1 MLICG
6 IDEARRGPVIGSM
19 VLCGALIE
27 GKNMK
32 QLEALKPKDSK
43 LLTKVQREEL
53 YDKIIKVLKHY
64 KVIIIQPEEIDRAVQ
79 GQDGLNLN
87 KLEAKKT
94 AEILNKFQPNKSIVD
109 CPSINIKSYKEYL
122 TNLLKNKKINLI
134 LEHKAERY
142 QLVAAASIIA
152 KVTGDREIE
161 KLKKQI
167 GKDFGSG
174 YMSDP
179 KTAKFLKDNFEKYPD
194 IFRKSW
200 APYQDLVKNKF
211 QKNLSDFNKFLKK

>member
-200 APYQDLVKNKF
+200 APYQDLVKNKLNIN
-211 QKNLSDFNKFLKK
+211 QHK